1 MKKLLLLCLIS
12 LSISTVSFDLE
23 KLREEM
29 LSRHN
34 FLRSQHHTK
43 ELVRDSSLE
52 KYALNFTDYLIKL
65 DHLEHSPNRL
75 NGDYIGENICAG
87 HYSSAIGTEC
97 VNLWYSEEPN
107 YDYKKAEFDV
117 NCGHFTQIV
126 WKNTKQL
133 GCAMSCNEDDR
144 CVVSCNYYPS
154 GNFYGQFGAN
164 VFAKDDYSADVEVEP
179 EPEPTPDEKL
189 EQFKNDVTKRHNYY
203 RAQHQAEDLERDSL
217 LEKIS
222 QEAAEHMLEID
233 DFYLPEDK
241 YNGDFI
247 GMNLFWVKGKFCGN
261 DIVDHWYKEVDKYD
275 FNNPGYN
282 QDAGGFTQLVWK
294 NSKKIGCGYACKD
307 DLECYG
313 ICTYYPAGN
322 YDILFAKN
330 VFPKTKN

>member
-1 MKKLLLLCLIS
+1 MDKFLLLCLIS

-34 FLRSQHHTK
+34 YLRSQHHTK

-52 KYALNFTDYLIKL
+52 KYALNFTNYLITL
-65 DHLEHSPNRL
+65 DHLEHSPSRL
-75 NGDYIGENICAG
+75 NDDYIGENICAG
-87 HYSSAIGTEC
+87 RYSSTIGTDC

-107 YDYKKAEFDV
+107 FDYKKNEFDA

-126 WKNTKQL
+126 WKNTKEL
-133 GCAMSCNEDDR
+133 GCGMSCDEKDH

-154 GNFYGQFGAN
+154 GNFYGQFTSN
-164 VFAKDDYSADVEVEP
+164 VFSKDDFNAGVEIEP
-179 EPEPTPDEKL
+179 EREPTEAEKL
-189 EQFKNDVTKRHNYY
+189 EQFKEDVTRRHNVY
-203 RAQHQAEDLERDSL
+203 RIQHQAGELERDPL

-233 DFYLPEDK
+233 DFYLPTDK
-241 YNGDFI
+241 YNGDLI
-247 GMNLFWVKGKFCGN
+247 GMNLFWVQGQFNGN
-261 DIVDHWYKEVDKYD
+261 DIVDNWYKEVDNYD
-275 FNNPGYN
+275 FNNPGYK
-282 QDAGGFTQLVWK
+282 QDAGGFTQLVWR
-294 NSKKIGCGYACKD
+294 NSKKIGCGYACKGI
-307 DLECYG
+307 ECYG

-330 VFPKTKN
+330 VFPKIKN